1 MDVKLILALAKS
13 GVSDAEIERLA
24 GLMDGATA
32 PQPAPTPAPQPAS
45 VLAPAPAPQPASVPA
60 PAPAPQPASVLAP
73 APAPQ
78 PASVL
83 ATTPAPQ
90 PASVLAPTPA
100 PAPQT
105 ADPAGLETLLH
116 EVLDSVQGLR
126 DTVQASQVLT
136 GYQGQPTQADQ
147 LRTATQNAAGFFYP
161 PADK

>member
-24 GLMDGATA
+24 GLLDGAPAPQTVPVPA
-32 PQPAPTPAPQPAS
+32 PQPAPVPAP
-45 VLAPAPAPQPASVPA
+45 APAPAPQPASVPA
-60 PAPAPQPASVLAP
+60 PAPAPQPVLAP
-73 APAPQ
+73 AP
-78 PASVL
+78 
-83 ATTPAPQ
+83 T
-90 PASVLAPTPA
+90 

-136 GYQGQPTQADQ
+136 GYQGQPAAADQ
-147 LRTATQNAAGFFYP
+147 LHTATQHAAGFFYP

>member
-1 MDVKLILALAKS
+1 MDIKLILALAKS

-24 GLMDGATA
+24 GLMDGA
-32 PQPAPTPAPQPAS
+32 PAPQPT
-45 VLAPAPAPQPASVPA
+45 PAPAPQPVPVPTPAPAPQPVPA
-60 PAPAPQPASVLAP
+60 PAPAPAPPA
-73 APAPQ
+73 
-78 PASVL
+78 
-83 ATTPAPQ
+83 
-90 PASVLAPTPA
+90 
-100 PAPQT
+100 

>member
-1 MDVKLILALAKS
+1 MDIKLILALAKS

-24 GLMDGATA
+24 GLMDGA
-32 PQPAPTPAPQPAS
+32 PAPQPAT
-45 VLAPAPAPQPASVPA
+45 APAPQPAPQPA
-60 PAPAPQPASVLAP
+60 PAPAPQPVPVQA
-73 APAPQ
+73 
-78 PASVL
+78 
-83 ATTPAPQ
+83 
-90 PASVLAPTPA
+90 PA

-136 GYQGQPTQADQ
+136 GYQGQPAQADQ

>member
-24 GLMDGATA
+24 GLMDGAPSDSAPT
-32 PQPAPTPAPQPAS
+32 PQPVPAVPAPQPAD
-45 VLAPAPAPQPASVPA
+45 PAPAPQPVPA
-60 PAPAPQPASVLAP
+60 TAPQA
-73 APAPQ
+73 
-78 PASVL
+78 
-83 ATTPAPQ
+83 
-90 PASVLAPTPA
+90 
-100 PAPQT
+100 
-105 ADPAGLETLLH
+105 ADPAGLESLLH

-147 LRTATQNAAGFFYP
+147 LHTATQHAAGFFYP

>member
-1 MDVKLILALAKS
+1 MDIKLILALAKS

-24 GLMDGATA
+24 GLMDGAPAEPAQAAGRDLPMTQPVPAAQPAAPAVA
-32 PQPAPTPAPQPAS
+32 PQP
-45 VLAPAPAPQPASVPA
+45 VPAPAPQA
-60 PAPAPQPASVLAP
+60 
-73 APAPQ
+73 
-78 PASVL
+78 
-83 ATTPAPQ
+83 
-90 PASVLAPTPA
+90 
-100 PAPQT
+100 
-105 ADPAGLETLLH
+105 ADPAGLESLLH

>member
-24 GLMDGATA
+24 GLMDGAPAAEPAQAAGRDLPMTLPVPADPAVAPQPVPATA
-32 PQPAPTPAPQPAS
+32 PQA
-45 VLAPAPAPQPASVPA
+45 
-60 PAPAPQPASVLAP
+60 
-73 APAPQ
+73 
-78 PASVL
+78 
-83 ATTPAPQ
+83 
-90 PASVLAPTPA
+90 
-100 PAPQT
+100 
-105 ADPAGLETLLH
+105 ADPAGLESLLH

>member
-24 GLMDGATA
+24 GLMDGA
-32 PQPAPTPAPQPAS
+32 PAE
-45 VLAPAPAPQPASVPA
+45 PAPAPQPVPA
-60 PAPAPQPASVLAP
+60 VQAPQPADP
-73 APAPQ
+73 AVAPQ
-78 PASVL
+78 PVP
-83 ATTPAPQ
+83 ATAPQ
-90 PASVLAPTPA
+90 A
-100 PAPQT
+100 
-105 ADPAGLETLLH
+105 ADPAGLESLLH

>member
-24 GLMDGATA
+24 GLMDGA
-32 PQPAPTPAPQPAS
+32 PAPQ
-45 VLAPAPAPQPASVPA
+45 PA
-60 PAPAPQPASVLAP
+60 PAPAPQPAPAPVPQPVPAPVP
-73 APAPQ
+73 APA
-78 PASVL
+78 
-83 ATTPAPQ
+83 TAPQ
-90 PASVLAPTPA
+90 A
-100 PAPQT
+100 

-136 GYQGQPTQADQ
+136 GYQGQPAQADQ

-161 PADK
+161 PAEK

>member
-1 MDVKLILALAKS
+1 MDIKLILALAKS

-24 GLMDGATA
+24 GLMDGAPAAPAHAPQPVPAVQA
-32 PQPAPTPAPQPAS
+32 PQPAD
-45 VLAPAPAPQPASVPA
+45 PAPAPQPVPA
-60 PAPAPQPASVLAP
+60 PAPQA
-73 APAPQ
+73 
-78 PASVL
+78 
-83 ATTPAPQ
+83 
-90 PASVLAPTPA
+90 
-100 PAPQT
+100 

-147 LRTATQNAAGFFYP
+147 LHTATQHAAGFFYP

>member
-1 MDVKLILALAKS
+1 MDIKLILALSKS

-24 GLMDGATA
+24 GLMDGA
-32 PQPAPTPAPQPAS
+32 PAPQ
-45 VLAPAPAPQPASVPA
+45 PA
-60 PAPAPQPASVLAP
+60 PAPAPQPAP

-78 PASVL
+78 PA
-83 ATTPAPQ
+83 PAPA
-90 PASVLAPTPA
+90 PHPVPAPTPA
-100 PAPQT
+100 PAPQA
-105 ADPAGLETLLH
+105 ADPAGLESLLH

-147 LRTATQNAAGFFYP
+147 LYTATQHAAGYFYP

>member
-1 MDVKLILALAKS
+1 MDIKLILALAKS

-24 GLMDGATA
+24 DLMDGAPAEPAQAAGRDLPMTQPVPAAQPADPAVAPQPVPATA
-32 PQPAPTPAPQPAS
+32 PQA
-45 VLAPAPAPQPASVPA
+45 
-60 PAPAPQPASVLAP
+60 
-73 APAPQ
+73 
-78 PASVL
+78 
-83 ATTPAPQ
+83 
-90 PASVLAPTPA
+90 
-100 PAPQT
+100 

>member
-24 GLMDGATA
+24 GLMDGA
-32 PQPAPTPAPQPAS
+32 PSDPAPTPQPVPAVPAPQPAD
-45 VLAPAPAPQPASVPA
+45 PAPAPQPVPA
-60 PAPAPQPASVLAP
+60 TAPQA
-73 APAPQ
+73 
-78 PASVL
+78 
-83 ATTPAPQ
+83 
-90 PASVLAPTPA
+90 
-100 PAPQT
+100 
-105 ADPAGLETLLH
+105 ADPAGLESLLH

-147 LRTATQNAAGFFYP
+147 LHTATQHAAGFFYP

>member
-24 GLMDGATA
+24 GLMDGA
-32 PQPAPTPAPQPAS
+32 PQ
-45 VLAPAPAPQPASVPA
+45 PA
-60 PAPAPQPASVLAP
+60 PAPAPQPAPQPAP
-73 APAPQ
+73 VQAPEPAPQ
-78 PASVL
+78 PI
-83 ATTPAPQ
+83 PAP
-90 PASVLAPTPA
+90 APA

-136 GYQGQPTQADQ
+136 GYQGQPTAADQ
-147 LRTATQNAAGFFYP
+147 LHTATQHAAGFFYP

>member
-24 GLMDGATA
+24 GLMDGAPADPAVAPQPVQAVPAAQPADPAVAPQPVPATA
-32 PQPAPTPAPQPAS
+32 PQA
-45 VLAPAPAPQPASVPA
+45 
-60 PAPAPQPASVLAP
+60 
-73 APAPQ
+73 
-78 PASVL
+78 
-83 ATTPAPQ
+83 
-90 PASVLAPTPA
+90 
-100 PAPQT
+100 
-105 ADPAGLETLLH
+105 ADPAGLESLLH

>member
-24 GLMDGATA
+24 GLMDGAPAEPAQAAGRDLPVTQPVPAAQPADPAVA
-32 PQPAPTPAPQPAS
+32 PQA
-45 VLAPAPAPQPASVPA
+45 
-60 PAPAPQPASVLAP
+60 
-73 APAPQ
+73 
-78 PASVL
+78 
-83 ATTPAPQ
+83 
-90 PASVLAPTPA
+90 
-100 PAPQT
+100 

>member
-24 GLMDGATA
+24 GLMDGAPDDPAVA
-32 PQPAPTPAPQPAS
+32 PQPVQAVPAAQPAD
-45 VLAPAPAPQPASVPA
+45 PAPAPQPVPA
-60 PAPAPQPASVLAP
+60 PAPAPQP
-73 APAPQ
+73 
-78 PASVL
+78 
-83 ATTPAPQ
+83 
-90 PASVLAPTPA
+90 
-100 PAPQT
+100 

-161 PADK
+161 PTDK

>member
-24 GLMDGATA
+24 GLMDGA
-32 PQPAPTPAPQPAS
+32 PAE
-45 VLAPAPAPQPASVPA
+45 PAPAPQPVPA
-60 PAPAPQPASVLAP
+60 VQAPQPADP
-73 APAPQ
+73 AVAPQ
-78 PASVL
+78 PVP
-83 ATTPAPQ
+83 ATALQ
-90 PASVLAPTPA
+90 A
-100 PAPQT
+100 
-105 ADPAGLETLLH
+105 ADPAGLESLLH

>member
-32 PQPAPTPAPQPAS
+32 PQPAS
-45 VLAPAPAPQPASVPA
+45 VPVPAPAPQPASVPA
-60 PAPAPQPASVLAP
+60 P
-73 APAPQ
+73 
-78 PASVL
+78 
-83 ATTPAPQ
+83 TPAPQ
-90 PASVLAPTPA
+90 PT
-100 PAPQT
+100 
-105 ADPAGLETLLH
+105 DPAGLESLLH

-136 GYQGQPTQADQ
+136 GYQGQPVAADQ
-147 LRTATQNAAGFFYP
+147 LHTATQHAAGFFYP

>member
-1 MDVKLILALAKS
+1 MDIKLILALAKS

-24 GLMDGATA
+24 GLMDGAPAEPAQAAGRDLPVTQPVPAAQPADPAVAPQPVPATA
-32 PQPAPTPAPQPAS
+32 PQP
-45 VLAPAPAPQPASVPA
+45 
-60 PAPAPQPASVLAP
+60 
-73 APAPQ
+73 
-78 PASVL
+78 
-83 ATTPAPQ
+83 
-90 PASVLAPTPA
+90 
-100 PAPQT
+100 

>member
-1 MDVKLILALAKS
+1 MDIKLILALAKS

-45 VLAPAPAPQPASVPA
+45 VLAP
-60 PAPAPQPASVLAP
+60 
-73 APAPQ
+73 
-78 PASVL
+78 
-83 ATTPAPQ
+83 TPAPQ

-100 PAPQT
+100 PQPASVLAPTPAPPPQT

>member
-13 GVSDAEIERLA
+13 GISDAEIERLA
-24 GLMDGATA
+24 GLMDGAPAAEPAQAAGRDLPMTQPVPAAHPVDPAVAPQTVPPTA
-32 PQPAPTPAPQPAS
+32 PQA
-45 VLAPAPAPQPASVPA
+45 
-60 PAPAPQPASVLAP
+60 
-73 APAPQ
+73 
-78 PASVL
+78 
-83 ATTPAPQ
+83 
-90 PASVLAPTPA
+90 
-100 PAPQT
+100 
-105 ADPAGLETLLH
+105 ADPAGLESLLH

>member
-24 GLMDGATA
+24 GLMDGAPTAEPAQAAGRDLPVTQPVPAVA
-32 PQPAPTPAPQPAS
+32 PQP
-45 VLAPAPAPQPASVPA
+45 VPAPAPQA
-60 PAPAPQPASVLAP
+60 
-73 APAPQ
+73 
-78 PASVL
+78 
-83 ATTPAPQ
+83 
-90 PASVLAPTPA
+90 
-100 PAPQT
+100 
-105 ADPAGLETLLH
+105 ADPAGLESLLH

>member
-24 GLMDGATA
+24 GLMDGA
-32 PQPAPTPAPQPAS
+32 PAPQ
-45 VLAPAPAPQPASVPA
+45 PA
-60 PAPAPQPASVLAP
+60 PAPAPQPAPVPAPAP

-78 PASVL
+78 PAPVP
-83 ATTPAPQ
+83 APEPAPQ
-90 PASVLAPTPA
+90 P
-100 PAPQT
+100 

-136 GYQGQPTQADQ
+136 GYQGQPAAADQ
-147 LRTATQNAAGFFYP
+147 LHTATQHAAGFFYP
-161 PADK
+161 PAEK

>member
-24 GLMDGATA
+24 GLMDGA
-32 PQPAPTPAPQPAS
+32 PAQAAGRDIPVTP
-45 VLAPAPAPQPASVPA
+45 APAPAPQPAPAPAPQPVHVPAPAPEPAPQPVPVPA
-60 PAPAPQPASVLAP
+60 PAPAPQP
-73 APAPQ
+73 
-78 PASVL
+78 
-83 ATTPAPQ
+83 
-90 PASVLAPTPA
+90 
-100 PAPQT
+100 

-136 GYQGQPTQADQ
+136 GYQGQPAAADQ
-147 LRTATQNAAGFFYP
+147 LHAATQHAAGFFYP